1 IEAARA
7 GEQGRGFAVV
17 ADEVRTLAQRS
28 QDATEEIKNIIE
40 KLQTKSQ
47 DAVAAMEAGSN
58 QVLVTVKQAQQG
70 GASLQAI
77 SESISTI
84 RDMNTQIATAS
95 EQQSA
100 VADEINQSIVRIAQ
114 VSDESATGTE
124 QLDRTSI
131 ELAGL
136 ANQLQENISH
146 FKVT

>member
-1 IEAARA
+1 
-7 GEQGRGFAVV
+7 
-17 ADEVRTLAQRS
+17 
-28 QDATEEIKNIIE
+28 
-40 KLQTKSQ
+40 
-47 DAVAAMEAGSN
+47 
-58 QVLVTVKQAQQG
+58 
-70 GASLQAI
+70 
-77 SESISTI
+77 
-84 RDMNTQIATAS
+84 MNTQIATAS

-136 ANQLQENISH
+136 ANQLQENISN